1 MEEKTMRTTLKAF
14 MISIFL
20 CLFAS
25 SAWSLAILD
34 GTVEVGEVDTL
45 LASISLPK
53 SADKMELNWVKS
65 VLGRDDIT
73 LDSKYDDMTWHPTDQ
88 AHTYAIDFA
97 TYNPEYFLIKI
108 GTGGLS
114 ASTSHFL
121 YLNTPE
127 LGWGVVDLANL
138 GIAEIIGIGRVSH
151 IDEFNGGAPVPEPA
165 TLLLL
170 GSGLLGLA
178 GFRHKVRK

>member
-1 MEEKTMRTTLKAF
+1 MKKTLKAF
-14 MISIFL
+14 IIAVFL
-20 CLFAS
+20 CSFAS

-34 GTVEVGEVDTL
+34 GTIDVGGVDTL
-45 LASISLPK
+45 LASAALRNSGD
-53 SADKMELNWVKS
+53 ATELNWVKK
-65 VLGRDDIT
+65 VLGMDDIT
-73 LDSKYDDMTWHPTDQ
+73 LDAKYEDMTWHATDQ

-108 GTGGLS
+108 GAGGLS
-114 ASTSHFL
+114 EPIDHFL
-121 YLNTPE
+121 YRNTPN
-127 LGWGVVDLANL
+127 LAWGVVDLANL
-138 GIAEIIGIGRVSH
+138 GIAEIICLGRVSH

>member
-1 MEEKTMRTTLKAF
+1 
-14 MISIFL
+14 
-20 CLFAS
+20 
-25 SAWSLAILD
+25 
-34 GTVEVGEVDTL
+34 
-45 LASISLPK
+45 
-53 SADKMELNWVKS
+53 
-65 VLGRDDIT
+65 
-73 LDSKYDDMTWHPTDQ
+73 WHPTDQ

-108 GTGGLS
+108 GAGGLS
-114 ASTSHFL
+114 EPIDHFL
-121 YLNTPE
+121 YRNTPN
-127 LGWGVVDLANL
+127 LAWGVVDLANL
-138 GIAEIIGIGRVSH
+138 GIAEIICLGRVSH